1 MILDG
6 TGLRGVDHIG
16 LTVPD
21 LDEAIAFFTEVFDAS
36 VLFRHG
42 AYSPRPEVNEQNFAR
57 PKDVEVAGIAMI
69 RILNMSIELLQ
80 YRTSE
85 PARSW
90 PTTSTT
96 GGYHVAF
103 YVEQLDEAVERMRD
117 AGIEV
122 LGEPLP
128 LSGPEGGPGNRFVY
142 ARAPWGLF
150 IELVC
155 YPTGKDYQRGHS
167 RPA

>member
-1 MILDG
+1 MILEG

-21 LDEAIAFFTEVFDAS
+21 LDEAIAFFGEAFGAT

-42 AYSPRPEVNEQNFAR
+42 AYSPRPEVNERNFAR
-57 PKDVEVAGIAMI
+57 ARDVEVAGIAMI
-69 RILNMSIELLQ
+69 RILDMNIELLQ
-80 YRTSE
+80 YRTSD
-85 PARSW
+85 PPRTW
-90 PTTSTT
+90 PSTSST
-96 GGYHVAF
+96 GGHHVAF
-103 YVEQLDEAVERMRD
+103 YVEQLEEAVDRMRE

-150 IELVC
+150 IELVS
-155 YPTGKDYQRGHS
+155 YPGGKAHDHAS
-167 RPA
+167 V